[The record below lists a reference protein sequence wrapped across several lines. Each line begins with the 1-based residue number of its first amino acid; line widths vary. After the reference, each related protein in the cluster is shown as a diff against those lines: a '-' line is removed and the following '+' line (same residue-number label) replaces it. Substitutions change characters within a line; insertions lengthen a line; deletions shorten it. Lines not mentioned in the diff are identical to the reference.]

1 MTLADL
7 AAALVRATPPSGNR
21 PAQDRHR
28 GRVPDATAHPGKRR
42 VRWER
47 CRSRRYGIGS
57 SAAPARPIAGTVT
70 RTERAPFQAVTLIEA
85 SGLLLVLGLVARAA
99 RNHRHF

>member
-1 MTLADL
+1 M
-7 AAALVRATPPSGNR
+7 SI
-21 PAQDRHR
+21 
-28 GRVPDATAHPGKRR
+28 
-42 VRWER
+42 ER
-47 CRSRRYGIGS
+47 
-57 SAAPARPIAGTVT
+57 ARPNAEPRRSNHWSSGECPVTLDSKFGDGPGTVT